1 MLPKFAQQKELG
13 LRNGDKMNQDVLL
26 TKLQAAIDKSLA
38 ARDTIIANL
47 NETIAQRNGLIESLS
62 ARIDYLEAQISA
74 ARKALENAQFTEA
87 LNILDAAES
96 EGK

>member
-1 MLPKFAQQKELG
+1 
-13 LRNGDKMNQDVLL
+13 MNQDALETFQQL
-26 TKLQAAIDKSLA
+26 KAAIAKEFAD
-38 ARDTIIANL
+38 L

-87 LNILDAAES
+87 LNILDEAES